1 MTAQAARRRYAL
13 ISFLTWLPT
22 GLWIPVIVVLLLE
35 RGISLTTVAALGVA
49 YSATVM
55 VLELPTGGLADVI
68 GRRPVMIASAAA
80 SLAALLL
87 LGLSESL
94 WLLAVSAVLRGV
106 ARALSSGPIEAWYVD
121 QVATE
126 DAADMA
132 RGLSMGVVASSI
144 ALTVGTVAGGLIPIG
159 LGLSL
164 AVPVLIA
171 AGADVVRLVVTV
183 VAMPESKYEASTVRG
198 ILREVPSTIVAGL
211 RLAVRKV
218 ALTRVLMISAGLGVS
233 LAVIE
238 LLTPA
243 WMAEL
248 AGSAERGV
256 FAYGL
261 VAAVGFAAD
270 ALGGA
275 VSMPLL
281 SRVGSVRAACRI
293 GYGVSVLALAGMAGA
308 SALSG
313 LPGILAA
320 AIAYLLMFV
329 GLGIASGPLS
339 QLLHSQVTTGERATV
354 VSVQSLLSQSAGAI
368 GAVGLG
374 SLAVVTSPWVAFLLA
389 AVALAIPAAR
399 LVAPQPVPSESP
411 EARSVP

>member
-22 GLWIPVIVVLLLE
+22 GLFIPVMVVLLLE
-35 RGISLTTVAALGVA
+35 RGISLTAVAFLGVA

-55 VLELPTGGLADVI
+55 LLELPTGGLADVI
-68 GRRPVMIASAAA
+68 GRRPVMLASAAA
-80 SLAALLL
+80 SLGALLL

-94 WLLAVSAVLRGV
+94 WLLTISAVLRGV

-121 QVATE
+121 QVPAE

-144 ALTVGTVAGGLIPIG
+144 ALTVGTVAGAVIPAGLDV
-159 LGLSL
+159 SL

-171 AGADVVRLVVTV
+171 AGADVLRLVVTM
-183 VAMPESKYEASTVRG
+183 VAMPESKYEASTLRN
-198 ILREVPSTIVAGL
+198 ILRGVPATIAGGL
-211 RLAVRKV
+211 RLAVRNL
-218 ALTRVLMISAGLGVS
+218 ALTRVLMVSAGLGVA

-270 ALGGA
+270 AFGSA

-281 SRVGSVRAACRI
+281 RRVGSVRAVCRI
-293 GYGVSVLALAGMAGA
+293 GYCVSVLALAGMAGA
-308 SALSG
+308 SALTG

-329 GLGIASGPLS
+329 GLGIAAGPLS
-339 QLLHSQVTTGERATV
+339 QLLHSQVTTSERATV
-354 VSVQSLLSQSAGAI
+354 VSVQSLLLQSAGAI
-368 GAVGLG
+368 GAVGLT
-374 SLAVVTSPWVAFLLA
+374 SLAVVTGPWVPFLLA
-389 AVALAIPAAR
+389 AVVLAFPASR
-399 LVAPQPVPSESP
+399 LVAPEPVPLESP
-411 EARSVP
+411 ETRAGR